1 MQKLKP
7 LVSDDTPSISWRKL
21 FQAYWFLLGEKR
33 LQYIGLEFA
42 LFVILL
48 YVILP
53 YFVVGKIV
61 DFFASYTAGQSLT
74 PFYIYSTILA
84 GSYVIVSFVRLSLKR
99 LIGNYQSDIMYHI
112 RVSGFERLLN
122 FSLQWHYQET
132 AGAKVQKIK
141 SGVEALN
148 TFCNRFH
155 KEIMLDIATFLGVL
169 GVFFFLRPAYT
180 LLVLFYIIC
189 VCVIVIFFYRRIQR
203 ENDQYYLSVEQ
214 ASGAFVEGLNNILT
228 IKTLGVGEDFTQ
240 HVASK
245 EDRTRE
251 YEYRIR
257 ELSNNMWKSFQAFN
271 GLYYGGF
278 LFLVGNDVILGIITS
293 GTLVIVYGYIHNLVK
308 NTGEIVDVYET
319 VLNAK
324 SGIARMM
331 EIFWAPAVVAHGE
344 KKFPASWNAI
354 TLSNI
359 SFAYRTGIDSA
370 IARVSCTIP
379 RNARIG
385 IVGKTGSGKSTFAKL
400 LAGLFPLSSGE
411 YRIGD
416 VSFYD
421 LSQEEQSRHITLV
434 LQETEIFNLT
444 LEENI
449 TLMKDTSQ
457 EKLAQALQMAQLTDV
472 VAKLSDGLNTI
483 VGEKGYHLSGGERQR
498 VGIARAICRDSE
510 ILIFDEATSSLD
522 TKTEKLIQHALETQL
537 TQKTIILVAHRIST
551 LENVDRIYVFDE
563 GKIVEQGAFVE
574 LASRSDSYFLELY
587 RGKKK

>member
-1 MQKLKP
+1 MAKSKTHIP
-7 LVSDDTPSISWRKL
+7 SDAPSITWRKL

-33 LQYIGLEFA
+33 WTYIGLEFA
-42 LFVILL
+42 LLAILF
-48 YVILP
+48 YVTIP
-53 YFVVGKIV
+53 YFIVGKIV
-61 DFFASYTAGQSLT
+61 DFFSAYVAGQSLT

-84 GSYVIVSFVRLSLKR
+84 GSYVFVSFVRLSLKR
-99 LIGNYQSDIMYHI
+99 LIGNYQSDIMYRI
-112 RVSGFERLLN
+112 RVLGFERLLN

-148 TFCNRFH
+148 AFCNRFH
-155 KEIMLDIATFLGVL
+155 KEIMLDIATFIGVI
-169 GVFFFLRPAYT
+169 GVFFFMRPAYS
-180 LLVLFYIIC
+180 LLVLFYVISAC
-189 VCVIVIFFYRRIQR
+189 TIVILFYRRIQM
-203 ENDQYYLSVEQ
+203 ENDRYYVSLEQ
-214 ASGAFVEGLNNILT
+214 AGGAFVEGLSNILT

-245 EDRTRE
+245 EDRTRQH
-251 YEYRIR
+251 EYRIR
-257 ELSNNMWKSFQAFN
+257 ELSNNMWKTFQAFN

-278 LFLVGNDVILGIITS
+278 LFFVGNDVISGIITS

-319 VLNAK
+319 ILNAK

-331 EIFWAPAVVAHGE
+331 SIFWAPTRIAYGQ
-344 KKFPASWNAI
+344 KQFPAAWDAI
-354 TLSNI
+354 TLSNA
-359 SFAYRTGIDSA
+359 SFTYRTGLESA
-370 IARVSCTIP
+370 VARVSCTIP
-379 RNARIG
+379 HNARIG
-385 IVGKTGSGKSTFAKL
+385 IVGKTGSGKSTFVKL

-416 VSFYD
+416 VSYYD
-421 LSQEEQSRHITLV
+421 LSQDEQNRHITLV

-444 LEENI
+444 LGENI
-449 TLMKDTSQ
+449 TLMKDIP
-457 EKLAQALQMAQLTDV
+457 EERLAGALEIAQLTDV
-472 VAKLSDGLNTI
+472 VAKLPDGLDTI

-522 TKTEKLIQHALETQL
+522 TKTEKLIQHALETKL
-537 TQKTIILVAHRIST
+537 TQKTILLVAHRIST

-563 GKIVEQGAFVE
+563 GKIVEQGAFAE
-574 LASRSDSYFLELY
+574 LAANPDSFFSELY
-587 RGKKK
+587 RGKRK